1 MQKRIHQL
9 KAPVF
14 SLNRFFHGRKKALP
28 CWVAG
33 RFYPGNKLYY
43 QLKSQNLSIQCEK
56 TGYEPQLKIGDWIAV
71 QLLSKKNKIY
81 QTAKC
86 HVLSSG
92 RSQWKTTEFSYEN
105 KGQTLQDWQSFLT
118 AVKDFFCSEGLAYA
132 STPSLVQCPGTEPH
146 LMAFET
152 ALLVNGQASKI
163 YLPTSPEMHLKKLLC
178 QDWTDFF
185 EIKKCYRNGELSP
198 IHQAELTILEWYR
211 AFYTT
216 PELIRENYRLL
227 SFLQK
232 KDFFKISL
240 PQAKIYTMRE
250 LFKKHLGFS
259 LTPQTSKKD
268 MLSLVK
274 DHQLVCC
281 AEDHF
286 EDLFFLIFLNK
297 IETELPKQTPVF
309 ICDYPP
315 QLRAFSQ
322 LKPGGW
328 ADRFE
333 LYWRGMELA
342 NAFYE
347 VIDPEEQK
355 KIFEEQM
362 KQRKDAVPFDSELI
376 SFMRQGMPPVSG
388 IAMGLDR
395 LFLAIYK
402 KEDLKQTR
410 LFPL

>member
-1 MQKRIHQL
+1 M
-9 KAPVF
+9 KAHVF
-14 SLNRFFHGRKKALP
+14 SLSRFFHGKEKALP
-28 CWVAG
+28 CWLAG
-33 RFYPGNKLYY
+33 RFYPGNKLCY
-43 QLKSQNLSIQCEK
+43 QLTSQNLSIQCKK
-56 TGYEPQLKIGDWIAV
+56 TGDEPQWKTGDWIAV

-81 QTAKC
+81 QTAEC
-86 HVLSSG
+86 RVLSSCL
-92 RSQWKTTEFSYEN
+92 SQWKTAEFSYEN
-105 KGQTLQDWQSFLT
+105 KGQILQDWQSFLT

-132 STPSLVQCPGTEPH
+132 STPGLVPCPGTEPH

-152 ALLVNGQASKI
+152 SLLVDGQARKV

-216 PELIRENYRLL
+216 QDLIKESYRLL

-232 KDFFKISL
+232 KAFFKISL
-240 PQAKIYTMRE
+240 PQAKVYTVRE
-250 LFKKHLGFS
+250 LFKRHLGFS
-259 LTPQTSKKD
+259 LTPQTSRKD
-268 MLSLVK
+268 MLFLVK

-281 AEDHF
+281 SEDHF

-297 IETELPKQTPVF
+297 IEIKLSKQTPVF
-309 ICDYPP
+309 VCDYPP
-315 QLRAFSQ
+315 QLRAFSR
-322 LKPGGW
+322 LTSKGW

-347 VIDPEEQK
+347 VIDPREQK
-355 KIFEEQM
+355 TLFEEQM
-362 KQRKDAVPFDSELI
+362 RQRKDDIPFDSDLV

-402 KEDLKQTR
+402 KEDLKETR